1 MTFSNTDLIRILPE
15 LILCSASILVM
26 VLEPFL
32 PRRMKPLLTPLALL
46 GMIGALVS
54 VRWQSSAAGT
64 GFNGMIVVDGFSA
77 FLHMLILLICI
88 LTALTSSAYWQNEG
102 ETHAE
107 YYALL
112 LFGTAGMGIMA
123 AANELV
129 TIFLGLEISSIAT
142 YILAGFRRG
151 ALKSNE
157 SALKYFLLGSFAV
170 GFLLYGIALLY
181 GGTGST
187 FLPEIRA
194 ALEKGT
200 ANGTFVWLGTG
211 MLLVGLA
218 FKVAAAP
225 FQVWT
230 PDVYEGAPTPIT
242 AFLSAGPKAAA
253 FAVFL
258 RVFHT
263 ALWPGNERWFMVIW
277 VMAVLT
283 MFVGNLAALVQN
295 NIKRMLAYSS
305 IAHAGYILIAFAARS
320 EVGLAAALFYLVAYA
335 MMKLGAFTIV
345 SHLGAQGEKHVEI
358 EEYAGLGSRQP
369 LLAACLTLYLLS
381 LVGIPLTVGFFG
393 KFYIFRAALRADLV
407 WLVVLGVIN
416 SAISVYY
423 YLRVV
428 VVMYMK
434 EPTLDLKPVALP
446 HSVSFVLA
454 LTTFAVL
461 GLGIFPG
468 AIVTWAT
475 IASRSIL
482 PGH

>member
-1 MTFSNTDLIRILPE
+1 MAYSNTDLIRILPE
-15 LILCSASILVM
+15 LILCGAGVLVM

-32 PRRMKPLLTPLALL
+32 SRHLKPLLGPLALL
-46 GMIGALVS
+46 GMILAFVS
-54 VRWQSSAAGT
+54 VPWQSRAPGT
-64 GFNGMIVVDGFSA
+64 GFAGMIIVDGFSA
-77 FLHMLILLICI
+77 FLHLLVLLISI
-88 LTALTSSAYWQNEG
+88 LTALTSTAYWQREG
-102 ETHAE
+102 ESHAE

-129 TIFLGLEISSIAT
+129 TVFLGLEISSIAT

-157 SALKYFLLGSFAV
+157 SSLKYFLLGSFAV

-194 ALEKGT
+194 ALERGT
-200 ANGTFVWLGTG
+200 ANWTFVWLGAG

-218 FKVAAAP
+218 FKIAAAP

-263 ALWPGNERWFMVIW
+263 ALWPGYERWLWVIW

-283 MFVGNLAALVQN
+283 MFVGNLAALVQS

-305 IAHAGYILIAFAARS
+305 IAHAGYILVAFAARS
-320 EVGLAAALFYLVAYA
+320 EIGLAAALFYLVAYA
-335 MMKLGAFTIV
+335 AMKLGAFTIV
-345 SHLGAQGEKHVEI
+345 SHVGAQGEKHLDI
-358 EEYAGLGSRQP
+358 EEYAGLGTRQP

-381 LVGIPLTVGFFG
+381 LIGIPLTAGFLG
-393 KFYIFRAALRADLV
+393 KFYVFRAALDANLV
-407 WLVVLGVIN
+407 WLVVLGVLN

-434 EPTLDLKPVALP
+434 EPTRELPPAALP

-461 GLGIFPG
+461 GMGIFPG
-468 AIVTWAT
+468 TVANLASL
-475 IASRSIL
+475 ASRSL
-482 PGH
+482 LALR

>member
-15 LILCSASILVM
+15 LILCFGGVVVM

-32 PRRMKPLLTPLALL
+32 PRHKKPLLMPLALFS
-46 GMIGALVS
+46 MILALAS
-54 VRWQSSAAGT
+54 VPWQSSAPGT
-64 GFNGMIVVDGFSA
+64 GFNSMIVVDGFSA
-77 FLHMLILLICI
+77 FLHLLVLLIGI
-88 LTALTSSAYWQNEG
+88 LTALISSAYLQREG
-102 ETHAE
+102 ETHGE

-123 AANELV
+123 GANELV
-129 TIFLGLEISSIAT
+129 TVFLGLEISSLAT

-181 GGTGST
+181 GGTGT
-187 FLPEIRA
+187 TVLPEIRA
-194 ALEKGT
+194 VLERG
-200 ANGTFVWLGTG
+200 AENRTFVWLGAG
-211 MLLVGLA
+211 MLMVGLG

-263 ALWPGNERWFMVIW
+263 ALWPGNERWFWVIW

-283 MFVGNLAALVQN
+283 MFVGNLAALVQG

-320 EVGLAAALFYLVAYA
+320 EIGLAAALFYLVAYA

-345 SHLGAQGEKHVEI
+345 SHLGGQGEKHVEI
-358 EEYAGLGSRQP
+358 EEYAGLGTRQP

-381 LVGIPLTVGFFG
+381 LIGLPLTAGFLG
-393 KFYIFRAALRADLV
+393 KFYIFQAALRADLV
-407 WLVVLGVIN
+407 WLVVLGVVN

-434 EPTLDLKPVALP
+434 EPTEELQPAALP

-454 LTTFAVL
+454 LTTLAVL
-461 GLGIFPG
+461 GLGLFPG
-468 AIVTWAT
+468 GIVSLASV
-475 IASRSIL
+475 ASRSIL
-482 PGH
+482 PVR